1 MTNEERVKR
10 LWATN
15 AVLLIHLSILG
26 SLCALKSDWSFSVAM
41 LALGACGLISQRRLR
56 SAIASSRSPSHQPA
70 AATAHPPADASPTIH
85 GALDWND
92 ARWSELRGGYRLPYD
107 PRPAL
112 ARLPQPAE
120 AAAAFA
126 ELWDELHHQGDV
138 DTASYAAVPHL
149 VQLYAKHGQQ
159 GDNTYAILGI
169 IELARH
175 AGRNPSLPEWL
186 RDGYDNA
193 WRRLGQLALD
203 DLARATDPSLARS
216 AMGAIAIARGM
227 PQVGEILLEST
238 DDEIEEMLTE
248 YRGKS

>member
-70 AATAHPPADASPTIH
+70 AATAHPPADASATIP

-92 ARWSELRGGYRLPYD
+92 ARWSELCGGYRSPYD

-112 ARLPQPAE
+112 ARLAQPAE

-159 GDNTYAILGI
+159 GDNAYSLLGC
-169 IELARH
+169 IELARR
-175 AGRNPSLPEWL
+175 AGHNPPLPTWL
-186 RDGYDNA
+186 RDGYEEA
-193 WRRLGQLALD
+193 WRRLGHLAVD
-203 DLARATDPSLARS
+203 DLARTSDPLLTRA
-216 AMGAIAIARGM
+216 AMGALAIARGL
-227 PQVGEILLEST
+227 PQVGEILLDCT
-238 DDEIEEMLTE
+238 ADELEEMLTQ
-248 YRGKS
+248 YRG